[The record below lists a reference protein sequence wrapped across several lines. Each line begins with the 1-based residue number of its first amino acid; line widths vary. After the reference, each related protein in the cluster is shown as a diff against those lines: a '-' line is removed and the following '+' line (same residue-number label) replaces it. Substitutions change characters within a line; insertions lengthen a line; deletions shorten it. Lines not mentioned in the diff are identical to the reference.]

1 MGCGLARAKV
11 ERRATEDR
19 IANFMMEMWGKRFTR
34 DGVPLHGG
42 LYIRFGGNGRA
53 QACHKEGAD
62 YVIGTAGKG
71 T

>member
-1 MGCGLARAKV
+1 VGCGLARAKV

-42 LYIRFGGNGRA
+42 LYIRFGGNA
-53 QACHKEGAD
+53 WALH
-62 YVIGTAGKG
+62 VIKKG
-71 T
+71 QITS